1 MTTWFLTAL
10 TALSL
15 LLWPISADNYVVNDK
30 EFQYLELER
39 VHSQKEIAC
48 LAVNIYHEA
57 RGESSEGQLAVA
69 FVTLNRVESEA
80 YPNTVCGVVYQG
92 KHKPSWKDKNKLV
105 PIRHRC
111 QFSWYCD
118 GKPDIV
124 LDFDTYEEIIE
135 LAISVW
141 FGKVHDNTK
150 GSLFYHADYVEPVWA
165 QHMAMT
171 TKIDSHIF
179 YTSY

>member
-1 MTTWFLTAL
+1 M
-10 TALSL
+10 
-15 LLWPISADNYVVNDK
+15 YK
-30 EFQYLELER
+30 RQY
-39 VHSQKEIAC
+39 
-48 LAVNIYHEA
+48 
-57 RGESSEGQLAVA
+57 
-69 FVTLNRVESEA
+69 
-80 YPNTVCGVVYQG
+80 
-92 KHKPSWKDKNKLV
+92 WKDKDKLV
-105 PIRHRC
+105 PIRHGC

-135 LAISVW
+135 LAINVW
-141 FGKVHDNTK
+141 FGKVQDNTK

>member
-1 MTTWFLTAL
+1 MLLTTRNSNIL
-10 TALSL
+10 
-15 LLWPISADNYVVNDK
+15 
-30 EFQYLELER
+30 LER